1 MSEKK
6 YIYGIDLGTTYSCI
20 AYVDDNGI
28 AQVIENLEGTNTTPS
43 VVFFPS
49 KDEVIVG
56 QAAKDE
62 IELSPD
68 KTVDFVKRL
77 IGSSNK
83 IDKLIHGEEKSP
95 EEISSYILKKV
106 VSDAEKSIGSPVKDV
121 VITCPAYFGTEE
133 REATKNAGIL
143 AGLNVLEL
151 ISEPT
156 AAALYYGITKS
167 SRGKTVLVYD
177 LGGGTF
183 DVTVLRIDDS
193 GDIEVVCSGGE
204 RLLGGYDWDKCLVN
218 NMKNQFYSA
227 TGFTGDFN
235 EDDCQAFAAKAEE
248 VKKALS
254 QRESKDINLK
264 LDAGK
269 ARITVTR
276 EDFDKMTADLLETT
290 LDVTKQIISEAKE
303 KGYGI
308 DEILLVGGSTRM
320 PQVRE
325 MLVNN
330 FHIEPKFNEP
340 DEAVAKGAAIYA
352 LGVYENKVEE
362 WKEKKDKNMALTVA
376 EQQEAV
382 LYEEEAAVSSSS
394 ITGVSSHKI
403 TEMITM
409 ATTKSY
415 ALITLINGV
424 EKCENLI
431 IKNQSMPYGS
441 VSVTKPFYTV
451 EDYQRTVELRVCESD
466 ILDEVYDVGI
476 VPELGKCTLK
486 MGQNLPKGSQLDVTF
501 TLNKEGILHV
511 HGKDVS
517 SNNYVDADMQ
527 TSHNTGMST
536 TALMSLKEK
545 TTAIAVR

>member
-303 KGYGI
+303 KGYDI

-362 WKEKKDKNMALTVA
+362 WKERKEKNMALTVA

-415 ALITLINGV
+415 ALITYINDV

-441 VSVTKPFYTV
+441 VSVTKPFYTRH
-451 EDYQRTVELRVCESD
+451 DNQTTVELQVCESD
-466 ILDEVYDVGI
+466 ILDEVYDLGI
-476 VPELGKCTLK
+476 VPVLGKCSLK
-486 MGQNLPKGSQLDVTF
+486 MGPNLPKGSQLDVTF

-511 HGKDVS
+511 HGKDIS

-527 TSHNTGMST
+527 TSHNTGMSS